1 MIHFSKNKILLVAEI
16 GWNFLGNLNLAK
28 KMITAAK
35 QSGAHAVKF
44 QIWNPNFLKN
54 GQWDVDGRREI
65 YKKAFLDIKKYKELL
80 KFSQKKKIIC
90 FASVFTLR
98 EAKLLYKLGE
108 EIIKIPSHEA
118 YNIPLIEFA
127 IKKFKH
133 ILISVGALKKNE
145 LRRLLKYKNFKKVTI
160 MHCVSSYP
168 LDENKCNFKKF
179 DFLKKNFINVGYSGH
194 YSGVDDAIFAI
205 GKGAGIIE
213 KHFTINQKL
222 PGRDNRFS
230 LLPKD
235 FKIISNFI
243 KKSENFN
250 VNQGLDLQ
258 KCEVDIYNNYRD
270 RWNAQV

>member
-1 MIHFSKNKILLVAEI
+1 MIEFSNNKTLLVAEI
-16 GWNFLGNLNLAK
+16 GWNFLGKLNLAK
-28 KMITAAK
+28 KMIGAAK

-44 QIWNPNFLKN
+44 QIWNPYFLKN
-54 GQWDVDGRREI
+54 GKWDVDGRREI
-65 YKKAFLDIKKYKELL
+65 YKKAYLNIKKYKELL
-80 KFSQKKKIIC
+80 KFSKKKKIIC

-98 EAKLLYKLGE
+98 EAKLLHKIGE
-108 EIIKIPSHEA
+108 KIIKIPSHEA

-127 IKKFKH
+127 IKNFKH
-133 ILISVGALKKNE
+133 VLISVGALKKNE
-145 LRRLLKYKNFKKVTI
+145 LLRFLKYKNLKKITI

-168 LDENKCNFKKF
+168 LDENKCNFFKF
-179 DFLKKNFINVGYSGH
+179 DFLKNNFINVGYSGH

-205 GKGAGIIE
+205 AKGARIIE

-243 KKSENFN
+243 KSAENFN
-250 VNQGLDLQ
+250 KNLGLDLQ
-258 KCEVDIYNNYRD
+258 KCEVDIYKNYRD
-270 RWNAQV
+270 RWNAKI